1 MTNTEKEMVKIKG
14 FTLNYKNSQLLNLES
29 MKRIIE
35 KEISKVNL
43 SYKIITRNEK
53 NKILVNTETS
63 KEFRLE
69 YDKRIVMPEKDNAI
83 ETLPWGY

>member
-1 MTNTEKEMVKIKG
+1 LTNTEKEMVKIKG